1 MALDTNMDLAA
12 LESALWAARRRVF
25 SDDPAVEAEA
35 AAEIT
40 RLRKLIEKHPKEVK
54 RRETLRV
61 NADIAFMR
69 RWE

>member
-1 MALDTNMDLAA
+1 MNMDLAE

-40 RLRKLIEKHPKEVK
+40 RLRKLIEAHPKEVA
-54 RRETLRV
+54 RRDKLRM
-61 NADIAFMR
+61 NADEAFMR